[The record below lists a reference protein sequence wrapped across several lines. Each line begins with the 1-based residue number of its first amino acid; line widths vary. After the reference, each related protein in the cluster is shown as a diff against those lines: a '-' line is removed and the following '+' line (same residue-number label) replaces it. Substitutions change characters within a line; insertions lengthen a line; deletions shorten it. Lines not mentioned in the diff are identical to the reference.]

1 MKIKVKKY
9 VYKKVTN
16 IRISRIDCTAQNI
29 LKLINLF
36 EFHNILAIID
46 AEEDLNPLFSVLKGE
61 KVSYSKVQ
69 DVINHSCTN
78 VSFFST
84 LEKFKSIIFD
94 AFKYRL
100 EDIFIVDIGDEKQ
113 WKQYLEN
120 KTYFQERKHIHDN
133 DPTLYISVNVNEWEI
148 EITANN
154 ENYDLMSIVSKI
166 NEIFC

>member
-1 MKIKVKKY
+1 MKVKVKKY
-9 VYKKVTN
+9 VHKKVTN
-16 IRISRIDCTAQNI
+16 ILISRIDCTAQNI

-46 AEEDLNPLFSVLKGE
+46 AEEDINPLFSVLKGE
-61 KVSYSKVQ
+61 KVSYSKAQ
-69 DVINHSCTN
+69 DMVNHSCTN

-113 WKQYLEN
+113 WEQYLEN
-120 KTYFQERKHIHDN
+120 KTYFQERKHIKDN
-133 DPTLYISVNVNEWEI
+133 DPTLYISVNVNEREI
-148 EITANN
+148 DITVSN
-154 ENYDLMSIVSKI
+154 ESCNFISIVSKI
-166 NEIFC
+166 NDIFC